1 VPYVCYIPDRH
12 CNIKDNIVP
21 FKFLQLPQ
29 KEQDNTM
36 ALQLTMQ
43 LFEVAR

>member
-1 VPYVCYIPDRH
+1 MFVIFQTGIVTSI
-12 CNIKDNIVP
+12 DNIVP

-36 ALQLTMQ
+36 ALQLSMQ
-43 LFEVAR
+43 LFDVAR

>member
-1 VPYVCYIPDRH
+1 MFVIFQTGIVTSI
-12 CNIKDNIVP
+12 DNIVP

-29 KEQDNTM
+29 MEQDNTM
-36 ALQLTMQ
+36 ALQLSMQ